1 MGTANEAI
9 QGVISIEDVVTGLG
23 LELERNG
30 RHLQGDCPTGHTSP
44 GGRCFSVNAEGNF
57 FNCFKC
63 GAAGDA
69 IGLVQ
74 LVQGLTFEEAVRWHL
89 DKIGA
94 HLPAGSNVENRG
106 KRPEM
111 KEYYQK
117 AALYDLVFEHGKA
130 LLYEA
135 EGKDALEYLV
145 YEWGYQVEK
154 LRQSDWIYFPPDQR
168 IKDYLRKV
176 QPEAGEQIVSLKL
189 QGPYGDNFRMAY
201 PWRDRWG
208 TITGFMKTVTGPNG
222 VDVTTHD
229 GKKHQGVRWDSTVDS
244 ETHDLFNV
252 HASKGEKGVIVVEGH
267 PDALCLS
274 AFGFKG
280 VVAAGGGLLS
290 PFQVAGLKAQ
300 GVEMVTLCYDPA
312 TPDRNGEGSGGGKAE
327 KVPQPSQ
334 GPLLQLGP

>member
-1 MGTANEAI
+1 MRTVNETI
-9 QGVISIEDVVTGLG
+9 QGVMSIEDVVTGLG

-44 GGRCFSVNAEGNF
+44 GGRCFSVNTEGNF
-57 FNCFKC
+57 FSCFKC

-69 IGLVQ
+69 ISLVQ
-74 LVQGLTFEEAVRWHL
+74 LVQGLTFEEGVRWIL
-89 DKIGA
+89 DKLGA
-94 HLPAGSNVENRG
+94 DLPAGSNVENRAD
-106 KRPEM
+106 RPER

-135 EGKDALEYLV
+135 EGKDALESLV
-145 YEWGYQVEK
+145 YEWGYPVEK

-168 IKDYLRKV
+168 IKDYLRKL
-176 QPEAGEQIVSLKL
+176 QPEAGEQIVALKL

-208 TITGFMKTVTGPNG
+208 AITGFMKTVTGPKG

-229 GKKHQGVRWDSTVDS
+229 GKKHQGVRWDSTVDADN
-244 ETHDLFNV
+244 HDLFNV
-252 HASKGEKGVIVVEGH
+252 QASKGEKGVIVVEGH
-267 PDALCLS
+267 LDALCLS

-280 VVAAGGGLLS
+280 VVAAGGG
-290 PFQVAGLKAQ
+290 
-300 GVEMVTLCYDPA
+300 
-312 TPDRNGEGSGGGKAE
+312 
-327 KVPQPSQ
+327 
-334 GPLLQLGP
+334 